1 MLSQANSKYLLEKKR
16 TPAKIGKTTLSFEF
30 RNNVCFSNNLWTYM
44 IIDKDS
50 LLSNTIHATYT
61 NVSMQYQLMLFEIME
76 SK

>member
-1 MLSQANSKYLLEKKR
+1 MLSKANSKYLLEKKR
-16 TPAKIGKTTLSFEF
+16 TRAKIEKATLSFKS

-44 IIDKDS
+44 IIDQDS

-61 NVSMQYQLMLFEIME
+61 HVSMQYQLMLFEVME